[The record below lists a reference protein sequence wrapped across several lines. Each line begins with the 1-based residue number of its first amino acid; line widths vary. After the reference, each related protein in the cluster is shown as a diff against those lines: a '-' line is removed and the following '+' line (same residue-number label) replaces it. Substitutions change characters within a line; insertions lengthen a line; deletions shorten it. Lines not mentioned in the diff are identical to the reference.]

1 MIDWLVVWGVT
12 QAVGFVFKP
21 ILEDLAKD
29 AAKDWAKDLF
39 KDSLKNVIKLPSKEP
54 LDIAAGKAL
63 KEFLQLVQ
71 DELEEAEVS
80 EEQLKIYIK
89 PLKQFIKDK
98 SVKEILGNAFKD
110 DCQTLDTKT
119 LAKIW
124 HQLDLSSLPDEFNW
138 G

>member
-1 MIDWLVVWGVT
+1 MVDLLVAWGVT

-29 AAKDWAKDLF
+29 SAKDWAKDLF
-39 KDSLKNVIKLPSKEP
+39 KDSLKNVIRLPTKEP

-71 DELEEAEVS
+71 DELEDVELS
-80 EEQLKIYIK
+80 EEQLKNYIK

-98 SVKEILGNAFKD
+98 SVK
-110 DCQTLDTKT
+110 
-119 LAKIW
+119 
-124 HQLDLSSLPDEFNW
+124 
-138 G
+138 